1 MVETLP
7 KALVSGLMMT
17 LRINT
22 NKTIKSEGESWGA
35 WFAFALLMV
44 LMIEGLLCLLYHLCD
59 AGNVLWDAVL
69 LNVGN
74 EALDGA
80 CIKIAQEI

>member
-1 MVETLP
+1 
-7 KALVSGLMMT
+7 MMAIWM
-17 LRINT
+17 IN
-22 NKTIKSEGESWGA
+22 KILTIKSEGESWGA

-80 CIKIAQEI
+80 GIKIAQEI